1 MSSVPARQPYGHESR
16 TLPTPV
22 DSDTQLDPLS
32 AFHSEEDLVHRA
44 AVPEAFSSEEDLV
57 HRAAGPEADQR
68 RSRPLNAAL
77 AIVAMLSLA
86 VGAAIA
92 AIYFFSRD
100 RRHEASPP
108 AVEASAP
115 TVTAPASPVP
125 PVGVATISSV
135 PDGAQVRIDGVAR
148 GKTPVRVSLSAGPH
162 ALELQNGQ
170 ARRSLQLTVEPGAT
184 SAYYIDLASP
194 IGAAGGRL
202 DVTSEPVGAQ
212 VTLDGTPRGVT
223 PVVLTDVVPGQRRVV
238 ISNSAATISR
248 TVSVKPG
255 VTATV
260 VASLVQAPASAGW
273 LAVDSPIELQVWED
287 GQIVGTTI
295 AGLMLPAG
303 LHHFEFVSPPLG
315 FRTESSVTIPAGK
328 TVKTSVTLPNGT
340 LSINAVPW
348 AEVWLDGRGLG
359 TTPIGNVSVPIGT
372 HEIVWK
378 HPELGERRQSV
389 TVTTKAPVRIAMDL
403 RK

>member
-1 MSSVPARQPYGHESR
+1 
-16 TLPTPV
+16 
-22 DSDTQLDPLS
+22 
-32 AFHSEEDLVHRA
+32 
-44 AVPEAFSSEEDLV
+44 
-57 HRAAGPEADQR
+57 
-68 RSRPLNAAL
+68 
-77 AIVAMLSLA
+77 MLSLA

-92 AIYFFSRD
+92 ATYLFQD
-100 RRHEASPP
+100 RRQEASPP
-108 AVEASAP
+108 A
-115 TVTAPASPVP
+115 VTAPASPVP
-125 PVGVATISSV
+125 PVGVATISSR
-135 PDGAQVRIDGVAR
+135 PEGAQVTIDGVAQ

-162 ALELQNGQ
+162 ALELQDGR
-170 ARRSLQLTVEPGAT
+170 ARRSLQLTVEAGAT
-184 SAYYIDLASP
+184 SAYYIDLAP
-194 IGAAGGRL
+194 AIGAAAGRL

-212 VTLDGTPRGVT
+212 VTVDGAPRGVT
-223 PVVLTDVVPGQRRVV
+223 PLVLTDVVPGQHRVV
-238 ISNSAATISR
+238 ISNSDATISR
-248 TVSVKPG
+248 TVSVNPG

-260 VASLVQAPASAGW
+260 VASLVQARASAGW

-295 AGLMLPAG
+295 AGLLMLPAG
-303 LHHFEFVSPPLG
+303 LHHFEFVSRPLD
-315 FRTESSVTIPAGK
+315 FRTESSVTIPPGK
-328 TVKTSVTLPNGT
+328 TVKTSVTLPNGS

-389 TVTTKAPVRIAMDL
+389 TVTAKAPVRIAMDL